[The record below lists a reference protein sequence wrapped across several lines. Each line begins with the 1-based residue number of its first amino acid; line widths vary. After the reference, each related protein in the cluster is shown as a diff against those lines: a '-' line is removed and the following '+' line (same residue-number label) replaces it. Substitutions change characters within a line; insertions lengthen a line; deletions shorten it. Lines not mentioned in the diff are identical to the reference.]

1 MGSIGINR
9 RLSIIAVLFLA
20 VITAAAFWQ
29 VLDHEFI
36 NFDDDVYVTQ
46 NRHVQAG
53 LTSKGAIWA
62 VTNTEAG
69 FWIPLTWLS
78 LMLDGQFY
86 GLNPCGY
93 HLTNLLLHIAN
104 TLLLF
109 LVLTRMTGALW
120 RSAFVAALFALHP
133 LHVESV
139 AWVSERKDVLAT
151 LFWMLT
157 MGLYIRYTACP
168 GIGRYL
174 LCLLFFALGLMAKP
188 TLVTLPFVLL
198 LLDFWPLG
206 RFRASHARQQRKS
219 TGLNHQSPPLVRLI
233 LEKAPF
239 IALAGIS
246 CFLTFVAHQ
255 RLGAVAPPGSVPL
268 QASIANAL
276 VCYAGYIGK
285 MIWPHNMAVFYPH
298 PVGVP
303 VWQAAGAGLLLVC
316 VSLVAVRAA
325 QKRPYLIVGWLWY
338 LGTLV
343 PVIGL
348 VQAGSQAMADR
359 WTYVS
364 LIGLF
369 LIIAW
374 GLDEVVARCRLPDI
388 LVVVFAG
395 VLLSVLIACTRLQ
408 VQRWHNSTTLFEHTL
423 NVAADNHLVRSNLG
437 NALARQ
443 GRLDEAIVHFSEALR
458 IKPHDAEIHNNIGN
472 ALAAKGNFDKAIA
485 HFSEALR
492 IKPDHAGMHYNLGRT
507 LARQGRLDEAI
518 AHFSEAVRINT
529 EFAIAH
535 NNLGIALARKGRLD
549 EAIAHFS
556 EALRIDPNFVVA
568 RRNMGT
574 ASQELGKPDND
585 ARVLT
590 N

>member
-1 MGSIGINR
+1 MVTISINR
-9 RLSIIAVLFLA
+9 RHLSVIAVLFLA
-20 VITAAAFWQ
+20 VTTAAVFWQ
-29 VLDHEFI
+29 VLDHGFI

-53 LTSKGAIWA
+53 LTSKGAVWA

-78 LMLDGQFY
+78 LMLDGYLY

-157 MGLYIRYTACP
+157 IGFYIRYTESP
-168 GIGRYL
+168 GTGRYL
-174 LCLLFFALGLMAKP
+174 LCLLVFALGLMAKP

-198 LLDFWPLG
+198 LLDYWPLG
-206 RFRASHARQQRKS
+206 RFRPGHAEQPRKS
-219 TGLNHQSPPLVRLI
+219 TGFNHKRSHLVRLI
-233 LEKAPF
+233 LEKTPF

-246 CFLTFVAHQ
+246 CLLTLTAHQ
-255 RLGAVAPPGSVPL
+255 RLGAVAPLESVPL
-268 QASIANAL
+268 QARIANAL
-276 VCYAGYIGK
+276 VCYADYIGK

-298 PVGVP
+298 PAGVP
-303 VWQAAGAGLLLVC
+303 VWQAVGAGLLLVC

-343 PVIGL
+343 PVIGF

-359 WTYVS
+359 WTYVP

-374 GLDEVVARCRLPDI
+374 GLNELVANCRLPGI
-388 LVVVFAG
+388 LVVVLAG
-395 VLLSVLIACTRLQ
+395 ILLSTLIVCTRLQ
-408 VQRWHNSTTLFEHTL
+408 VQRWHNSITLFEHTL
-423 NVAADNHLVRSNLG
+423 NVAADNHLVHSNLG

-443 GRLDEAIVHFSEALR
+443 GRLDEAIVHFSQALS

-472 ALAAKGNFDKAIA
+472 ALAAKGNLDKAIA
-485 HFSEALR
+485 HFSEALS
-492 IKPDHAGMHYNLGRT
+492 IKPDHAGMHYNLGSA
-507 LARQGRLDEAI
+507 LARQERLDEAI
-518 AHFSEAVRINT
+518 AHFSHALRINT
-529 EFAIAH
+529 GFAIAH
-535 NNLGIALARKGRLD
+535 NNLGIALATKGDLS

-556 EALRIDPNFVVA
+556 EAVRI
-568 RRNMGT
+568 
-574 ASQELGKPDND
+574 KPDFAEAQNNL
-585 ARVLT
+585 AIALSRQQESQ
-590 N
+590 